1 MKRKKDEERAG
12 MDVAES
18 EKELIDKAI
27 QEFMLDNGFSGDKIH
42 HHLRAEYDCFVE
54 RAGCRGN
61 GHQSHGMTCL
71 YRGMRPDRKNAN
83 ELLYMQVGAFTT
95 EEKCLKKYVG
105 TQWSDMFQM
114 WKNNQAAACKGALN
128 ALNDV
133 GENEGEHQKAP

>member
-1 MKRKKDEERAG
+1 MPRKKKDEERAG
-12 MDVAES
+12 KDVAES

-27 QEFMLDNGFSGDKIH
+27 QEFMLDNGFSDDKIH

-95 EEKCLKKYVG
+95 EEKRLKKYILLGKCARIPACSLLMDPKGPPKPEPMGWELGGEGG
-105 TQWSDMFQM
+105 T
-114 WKNNQAAACKGALN
+114 L
-128 ALNDV
+128 
-133 GENEGEHQKAP
+133 